1 MLIVIPAQSKE
12 NNSEKYIVKEMKRE
26 LKWYATKQLFNTQK
40 KAAMEGARNERDV
53 RCVKKKKVKWQAQNL
68 PHW

>member
-1 MLIVIPAQSKE
+1 
-12 NNSEKYIVKEMKRE
+12 MKRE

-53 RCVKKKKVKWQAQNL
+53 RCVKKKKSKMASTKPTSLVTAL
-68 PHW
+68 I